1 MNYYKTING
10 KQMDSRLLDIALHAV
25 EGSGDGRISQKDAEL
40 LFEAVK
46 DGNVYTQVEKNTIA
60 YIREHFKWTG
70 SADHWFRS
78 QITHWRASSDKIRMS
93 VMEISKEHFPKF
105 DVLPDEESRKIR
117 RHDLNTATAE
127 TQADH
132 DEIGLIV
139 QLATGE
145 RVEVLCDFIEMSDDF
160 VELKG
165 GFTIP
170 VNAIERVE
178 I

>member
-10 KQMDSRLLDIALHAV
+10 KQMDSRLLDVALHAV

-60 YIREHFKWTG
+60 YIREHFKWTD

-78 QITHWRASSDKIRMS
+78 QISHWRSPSGKVSMS
-93 VMEISKEHFPKF
+93 IEELLKEHLPTFE
-105 DVLPDEESRKIR
+105 VLKDDEQRKVR
-117 RHDLNTATAE
+117 QHDLNTAMAE
-127 TQADH
+127 TQMDH
-132 DEIGLIV
+132 DDIGLII

-145 RVEVLCDFIEMSDDF
+145 RVEVLCDFIEMSGDYI
-160 VELKG
+160 ELKG
-165 GFTIP
+165 GYTIP
-170 VNAIERVE
+170 VRVIERVE